1 MPFFAGPDLPIGL
14 YGHSMVALGLG
25 QAVLGG
31 YSNSGPQKKIYLITC
46 SEQICMISLLNQELS
61 IPRQYF
67 VAIPIPDSMSGC
79 ISNSEFGYF
88 WKEISLVLTLNRKGS
103 FYKIHHIGSFF
114 EQMLSQNSFPISLVS
129 TKSL

>member
-1 MPFFAGPDLPIGL
+1 
-14 YGHSMVALGLG
+14 MVALGLG

-31 YSNSGPQKKIYLITC
+31 YSTGSGYQKKIYLITC

-61 IPRQYF
+61 IPRDNF

-88 WKEISLVLTLNRKGS
+88 
-103 FYKIHHIGSFF
+103 
-114 EQMLSQNSFPISLVS
+114 
-129 TKSL
+129 

>member
-1 MPFFAGPDLPIGL
+1 
-14 YGHSMVALGLG
+14 MVALGLG

-31 YSNSGPQKKIYLITC
+31 ELTYVSNQKKIYLITC

-61 IPRQYF
+61 IPRGDF

-88 WKEISLVLTLNRKGS
+88 
-103 FYKIHHIGSFF
+103 
-114 EQMLSQNSFPISLVS
+114 
-129 TKSL
+129 

>member
-1 MPFFAGPDLPIGL
+1 
-14 YGHSMVALGLG
+14 MVALGLG

-31 YSNSGPQKKIYLITC
+31 YGNSAYQKKIYLITC

-61 IPRQYF
+61 IPRGYF

-88 WKEISLVLTLNRKGS
+88 
-103 FYKIHHIGSFF
+103 
-114 EQMLSQNSFPISLVS
+114 
-129 TKSL
+129 